1 MLREAAALSLIW
13 HALCSNDANVG
24 CPGTP
29 LMKLTANRC
38 LRGLLAL
45 SLPWFALL
53 SSGYDLGQLVFGLRV
68 LFSAVPA
75 GDDTQRTLA
84 FAGTAVLTALPM
96 QLGAGLCLVGSAA
109 LLANRRWSIWP
120 LLAGGLI
127 LCWPL
132 LVWIVIFAVWRVLD
146 GLGSALLL
154 MQILITLALIIA
166 LPILGW
172 FATRLRLLP
181 RAG

>member
-1 MLREAAALSLIW
+1 
-13 HALCSNDANVG
+13 
-24 CPGTP
+24 
-29 LMKLTANRC
+29 
-38 LRGLLAL
+38 AL

-75 GDDTQRTLA
+75 GEDAQRTLA
-84 FAGTAVLTALPM
+84 FAGTAALTALPM

>member
-1 MLREAAALSLIW
+1 
-13 HALCSNDANVG
+13 
-24 CPGTP
+24 
-29 LMKLTANRC
+29 MKLTANRC

-120 LLAGGLI
+120 LLAGSLI